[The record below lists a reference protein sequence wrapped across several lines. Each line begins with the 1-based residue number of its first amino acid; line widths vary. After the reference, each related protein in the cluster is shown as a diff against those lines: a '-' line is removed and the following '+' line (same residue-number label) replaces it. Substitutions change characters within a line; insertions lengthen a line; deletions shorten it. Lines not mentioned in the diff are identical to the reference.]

1 MSRRLNV
8 NQIFDPVLTVNISAT
23 NVRHLVYLLV
33 ANRPI
38 RYGRKYSR
46 IIYVGT
52 TERGVRRIAS
62 SASKRIQ
69 QAVDTKV
76 LRGLRRLEAY
86 VVWAK
91 TRSGLHP
98 TKKSQNLWRVLER
111 AILIKFCNMHGGQR
125 PRLNETGHKMKD
137 KGEFNIFR
145 EKRIGRIIDRYK

>member
-1 MSRRLNV
+1 MSRKRRV

-33 ANRPI
+33 ANRPV

-46 IIYVGT
+46 ILYIGT

-69 QAVDTKV
+69 QAVDTKT
-76 LRGLRRLEAY
+76 LRGLRRLKAY

-91 TRSGLHP
+91 KLSGRHP
-98 TKKSQNLWRVLER
+98 TKKSQNLWRMLER
-111 AILIKFCNMHGGQR
+111 ALLIKFCNMHGGQR

-137 KGEFNIFR
+137 RGEFDLFR
-145 EKRIGRIIDRYK
+145 ERRIERILDRYK